1 MQTQPGSVQLLAHVV
16 FRKSSFELR
25 KGSIALNQG
34 RGFQTA
40 CRSEQTNVV
49 QVYLEGVLVLIARKR
64 NTWFCDT
71 PDSESETRVAKPLG
85 GLFVSACASPFP
97 DS

>member
-1 MQTQPGSVQLLAHVV
+1 MQTQSGSVQLLAHEV
-16 FRKSSFELR
+16 FHEGSFKLR
-25 KGSIALNQG
+25 KGSIALNQSLSIQAA
-34 RGFQTA
+34 R
-40 CRSEQTNVV
+40 RSEQTDVV

-71 PDSESETRVAKPLG
+71 PDSESETRVAKPLS